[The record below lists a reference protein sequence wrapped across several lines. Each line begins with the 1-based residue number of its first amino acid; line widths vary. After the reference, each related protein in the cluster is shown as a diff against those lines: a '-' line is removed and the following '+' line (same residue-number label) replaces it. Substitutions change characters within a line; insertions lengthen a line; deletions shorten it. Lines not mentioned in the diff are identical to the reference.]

1 MNAENQIISLR
12 EELAAL
18 KGTFA
23 RKASELQVYSYS
35 VNLTV
40 PSSDTIF
47 TVTFLTDDG
56 TNTIASVE
64 TKKCRRIPF
73 NGGAKWYVSFSLDL
87 DETPPVNR
95 TLTIRSMRRGR
106 LEVS

>member
-40 PSSDTIF
+40 PSSGTLY

-64 TKKCRRIPF
+64 TPSCRRIPF
-73 NGGAKWYVSFSLDL
+73 NGGAKWFVSLPQGD
-87 DETPPVNR
+87 V